1 MPEIEIRVPAPLEIE
16 ASPSGYVV
24 VDVTN
29 KAINL
34 GSLESE
40 NIISVLGYTPADASD
55 VQERWNNFV
64 QLNNVTLGDTL
75 IHDGS
80 TFTNR
85 PKQELSDGGNF

>member
-1 MPEIEIRVPAPLEIE
+1 MAEVEIRVPSTVEIE
-16 ASPSGYVV
+16 SVSGGLVNI
-24 VDVTN
+24 DVTN

-40 NIISVLGYTPADASD
+40 SIISVLGYTPADASD

-64 QLNNVTLGDTL
+64 QLNNVTLGDAL